1 MKAIQMKSYGGAE
14 VLNYDEVPMP
24 EPQADEILVRIHATA
39 VNPVDWKIRAGYL
52 QGWLQHQLPLIPGS
66 EFAGVV
72 AAVGA
77 DVSALKA
84 GDEVYGYGSLVRCG
98 AYAEFIVVKET
109 EITAKPHNLDFN
121 HAAAIPVGALTAWQA
136 FDLAGLSAGQTVL
149 IHAAA
154 GGVGSMAVQ
163 IAKAR
168 GAHVI
173 GTASARNAD
182 FVKSLGADEVIDYT
196 TAKFE
201 DIVQDADMVFDLIG
215 GDTQARSFG
224 VLRSGGWLVSVVNPP
239 SPEESEKHGVRS
251 AMLAVQ
257 PNAAQLQAMTALVE
271 AGKVKT
277 FVETVLPL
285 SDARQAHELSQQGRT
300 RGKIVLQVAGSATN

>member
-1 MKAIQMKSYGGAE
+1 MKAIQMKSYGGAD
-14 VLNYDEVPMP
+14 VLSYDEVPTP
-24 EPQADEILVRIHATA
+24 EPQSDEILIRIHAA
-39 VNPVDWKIRAGYL
+39 PINPIDWKIREGYM
-52 QGWLQHQLPLIPGS
+52 QNWLPLQLPLIPGS

-77 DVSALKA
+77 NVKA
-84 GDEVYGYGSLVRCG
+84 FQAGEEIYGYSSLLRGG

-109 EITAKPHNLDFN
+109 EITAKPNNIDFV
-121 HAAAIPVGALTAWQA
+121 HAAAIPVGALTALQA
-136 FDLAGLSAGQTVL
+136 FDLTGLSAGQTVL

-196 TAKFE
+196 MTKFE
-201 DIVQDADMVFDLIG
+201 DVVKDVDVVFDLVG

-224 VLRSGGWLVSVVNPP
+224 VLKAGGWLVSAVSPP
-239 SPEESEKHGVRS
+239 APEESEQHGVKS
-251 AMLAVQ
+251 AMITVQ
-257 PNAAQLQAMTALVE
+257 PNAAELKKVTALVE
-271 AGKVKT
+271 AGQLKT

-285 SDARQAHELSQQGRT
+285 SAARQAHDLSQSGRT
-300 RGKIVLQVAGSATN
+300 RGKIVLQVMQ

>member
-1 MKAIQMKSYGGAE
+1 MKAIQMKSYGGAD
-14 VLNYDEVPMP
+14 VLSYDEVPTP
-24 EPQADEILVRIHATA
+24 EPQSDEILIRIHAA
-39 VNPVDWKIRAGYL
+39 PINPIDWKIREGYM
-52 QGWLQHQLPLIPGS
+52 QNWLPLQLPLIPGS

-77 DVSALKA
+77 NVKA
-84 GDEVYGYGSLVRCG
+84 FQAGEEIYGYSSLLRGG

-109 EITAKPHNLDFN
+109 EITAKPNNIDFV
-121 HAAAIPVGALTAWQA
+121 HAAAIPVGALTALQA
-136 FDLAGLSAGQTVL
+136 FDLTGLSAGQTVL

-196 TAKFE
+196 MTKFE
-201 DIVQDADMVFDLIG
+201 DVVKDVDVVFDLVG

-224 VLRSGGWLVSVVNPP
+224 VLKAGGWLVSAVSPP
-239 SPEESEKHGVRS
+239 ALEESEQHGVKS
-251 AMLAVQ
+251 AMITVQ
-257 PNAAQLQAMTALVE
+257 PNAAELKKVTALVE
-271 AGKVKT
+271 AGQLKT

-285 SDARQAHELSQQGRT
+285 SAARQAHDLSQSGRT
-300 RGKIVLQVAGSATN
+300 RGKIVLQVMQ

>member
-1 MKAIQMKSYGGAE
+1 MKAIQMNSYGGAD
-14 VLNYDEVPMP
+14 VLSYDEVPTP
-24 EPQADEILVRIHATA
+24 EPQSNEILVRIHAA
-39 VNPVDWKIRAGYL
+39 SVNPVDWKIREGYM
-52 QGWLQHQLPLIPGS
+52 QGWLPLQLPLIPGS

-72 AAVGA
+72 ETVGA
-77 DVSALKA
+77 DVQAFKA
-84 GDEVYGYGSLVRCG
+84 GDEIYGYSSLLRGG

-109 EITAKPHNLDFN
+109 EITAKPDNVDFL

-136 FDLAGLSAGQTVL
+136 FDLADLRAGQTVL

-163 IAKAR
+163 IAKVR

-173 GTASARNAD
+173 GTASARNAE

-196 TAKFE
+196 TTKFE
-201 DIVQDADMVFDLIG
+201 DVIKDIDMVFDLIG

-224 VLRSGGWLVSVVNPP
+224 GLKSGGWLVSVVNPP
-239 SPEESEKHGVRS
+239 SPEESETHGIQS
-251 AMLAVQ
+251 AMLTVQ
-257 PNAAQLQAMTALVE
+257 PNAAELNQVTALVE
-271 AGKVKT
+271 AGKIKT

-285 SDARQAHELSQQGRT
+285 SEARQAHDLSQSGRT
-300 RGKIVLQVAGSATN
+300 RGKIVLQVHS

>member
-1 MKAIQMKSYGGAE
+1 MKAIQMKSYGGAD
-14 VLNYDEVPMP
+14 VLSYDEVPTP
-24 EPQADEILVRIHATA
+24 EPQSDEILIRIHAA
-39 VNPVDWKIRAGYL
+39 PINPIDWKIREGYM
-52 QGWLQHQLPLIPGS
+52 QDWLPLQLPLIPGS

-77 DVSALKA
+77 NVQAFQA
-84 GDEVYGYGSLVRCG
+84 GEEIYGYSSLLRGG

-109 EITAKPHNLDFN
+109 EITAKPNNIDFV
-121 HAAAIPVGALTAWQA
+121 HAAAIPVGALTALQA
-136 FDLAGLSAGQTVL
+136 FDLTGLSAGQTVL

-196 TAKFE
+196 MTKFE
-201 DIVQDADMVFDLIG
+201 DVVKDVDVVFDLVG

-224 VLRSGGWLVSVVNPP
+224 VLKAGGWLVSAVSPP
-239 SPEESEKHGVRS
+239 APEESEQHGVKS
-251 AMLAVQ
+251 AMITVQ
-257 PNAAQLQAMTALVE
+257 PNAAELKKVTALVE
-271 AGKVKT
+271 AGQLKT

-285 SDARQAHELSQQGRT
+285 SAARQAHDLSQSGRT
-300 RGKIVLQVAGSATN
+300 RGKIVLQVTQ

>member
-1 MKAIQMKSYGGAE
+1 MKAIQMNSYGSAE
-14 VLNYDEVPMP
+14 VLSYDEVPTP
-24 EPQADEILVRIHATA
+24 EPQTDEILIRTHAAA
-39 VNPVDWKIRAGYL
+39 VNPVDWKIRQGYFKDL
-52 QGWLQHQLPLIPGS
+52 MPHQLPLIPGS

-72 AAVGA
+72 AGVGA
-77 DVSALKA
+77 DVQAFKT
-84 GDEVYGYGSLVRCG
+84 GDEVYGYCNLARCG

-109 EITAKPHNLDFN
+109 EITAKPNNIDFN

-136 FDLAGLSAGQTVL
+136 FNLAGLSAGQTVL

-196 TAKFE
+196 TTKFE
-201 DIVQDADMVFDLIG
+201 DVVKDADMVFDLIG

-224 VLRSGGWLVSVVNPP
+224 VLKPGGWLVSVVNPP
-239 SPEESEKHGVRS
+239 SPEESEKHGVKS
-251 AMLAVQ
+251 AMMMVQ
-257 PNAAQLQAMTALVE
+257 PNAAELKEMTALVE
-271 AGKVKT
+271 AGKLKT
-277 FVETVLPL
+277 FVETVVPL
-285 SDARQAHELSQQGRT
+285 SEARQAHNLSQSGRT
-300 RGKIVLQVAGSATN
+300 RGKIVLQVAQ